1 MDCIPIKK
9 VKSAKSLGVYID
21 ERLSWADHIDYLSK
35 RISSSIDGLRQV
47 RPYIPIE
54 TAITIYRS
62 LILPLFDYCDNLSR
76 TSAERLQKLQNRA
89 AQVIICQGYEVRSHE
104 IHSRLRQNT
113 LDKDVGLR
121 LSSCSK
127 S

>member
-21 ERLSWADHIDYLSK
+21 ERLSWADHIDYLSN
-35 RISSSIDGLRQV
+35 RISSTIAGLRQV

-62 LILPLFDYCDNLSR
+62 LILPLFDYCDVIWDNLPR
-76 TSAERLQKLQNRA
+76 TSAKRLQKLQNRA
-89 AQVIICQGYEVRSHE
+89 AQVITCQGYDGIARSK
-104 IHSRLRQNT
+104 T
-113 LDKDVGLR
+113 
-121 LSSCSK
+121 
-127 S
+127 